1 MQSWG
6 SQREV
11 ERVKRQQVSVV
22 SLPEEQQD
30 AVMAATDLASAQYP
44 SVLVKGHLL
53 HVCEN
58 AGEWEVWINCEDR
71 DFTGVCVGAAW
82 TRQAA
87 VQQAV
92 TVLEAVLVELQ
103 KPEPVHAFHQIE
115 KGSKKR

>member
-6 SQREV
+6 QQREV
-11 ERVKRQQVSVV
+11 ERVKRRQVSVA
-22 SLPEEQQD
+22 SLPDDQQD
-30 AVMAATDLASAQYP
+30 AAMGAAHLASEQYP

-58 AGEWEVWINCEDR
+58 AGEWEVWINCEDA
-71 DFTGVCVGAAW
+71 DFTGVCIGAAW

-103 KPEPVHAFHQIE
+103 KPEPVRA
-115 KGSKKR
+115 